1 MTFPTEEQH
10 AYMNTSLEEN
20 VYLKACPGSG
30 KTEVIAAMVSQAIR
44 GWTRFPAGMAV
55 LTFSNSATDE
65 LSRRLSRHLGESV
78 AYPHCVSTFDSF
90 LLSQIVAGVASV
102 VTEFPGREGDF
113 RIRVVDNTANLFLTS
128 NKVSDQRISACRYD
142 YDLKSRSF
150 VFDTGELTLDKQ
162 LNKVE
167 QTPALVED
175 LVKTKKRLWKA
186 GFATHSDVGMIAIK
200 ALGNKTLSDYF
211 ERLARRYPM
220 IFVDE
225 CQDLS
230 FAQLRIIKSLHQ
242 FGMRFHFVGDLN
254 QSIYGFRRSDPA
266 LVKQFIEELPFK
278 SYDLTANWRSGQGVV
293 DLCSNLLKLD
303 RLSGNPA
310 IETIRPKLIQYAKCP
325 SEIVTTVLELTR
337 PYQQVVV
344 VARGHSTLQR
354 FSMGSALKPLEEL
367 ALACIQFHSN
377 DLSEVRQAM
386 ETFAAWLASK
396 LGTQVRTS
404 AMSCPHDVESSLTWR
419 LFVSNCLTFL
429 ATCGS
434 ANVDLAWKSW
444 ASLTKKAIRS
454 IPDQPFVP
462 DELAGKL
469 EGLREAHLSAPA
481 GLGKTTLQSR
491 LVDRHQ
497 DTGTRLRFATI
508 HQVKGETHEA
518 TVVVSS
524 LQSGPNQSNWKDWLA
539 DPVSEAARFAYVAS
553 SRPRHLLIWAVKK
566 LKDDESKTLSGLGFE
581 IL

>member
-142 YDLKSRSF
+142 YDLKSRGF

-175 LVKTKKRLWKA
+175 LVKTKQRLWKA

-200 ALGNKTLSDYF
+200 ALGNTTLSDYF

-242 FGMRFHFVGDLN
+242 LGMRFHFVGDLN

-278 SYDLTANWRSGQGVV
+278 SCDLTANWRSGQGVV

-337 PYQQVVV
+337 SYQQVVV

-354 FSMGSALKPLEEL
+354 FSVGSALKPLEEL

-481 GLGKTTLQSR
+481 GLGKNTLQSR

>member
-1 MTFPTEEQH
+1 MTFPTEEQQ
-10 AYMNTSLEEN
+10 AYMKTSLEEN

-44 GWTRFPAGMAV
+44 CWARFPAGMAV

-65 LSRRLSRHLGESV
+65 LSRRLYRHLGEAV

-90 LLSQIVAGVASV
+90 LLSQIVAKVASV
-102 VTEFPGREGDF
+102 VTDFPGREGDF
-113 RIRVVDNTANLFLTS
+113 RIRIVDNTSNLFLTS
-128 NKVSDQRISACRYD
+128 SKVSGQRISACRYD
-142 YDLKSRSF
+142 YDLKSKSF

-162 LNKVE
+162 LNKLE
-167 QTPALVED
+167 RTPALVED

-200 ALGNKTLSDYF
+200 ALGNKALTDYF
-211 ERLARRYPM
+211 ERLARRFPV

-242 FGMRFHFVGDLN
+242 LGMRFHFVGDLN
-254 QSIYGFRRSDPA
+254 QSIYGFRRSEPA
-266 LVKQFIEELPFK
+266 LVKQFIEELAFK
-278 SYDLTANWRSGQGVV
+278 SCVLSANWRSGQEIVN
-293 DLCSNLLKLD
+293 LCSNLLKLN

-310 IETIRPKLIQYAKCP
+310 IETIRPKLIQYVKCP
-325 SEIVTTVLELTR
+325 SEIVTIVLELTK
-337 PYQQVVV
+337 PYQNVVV

-354 FSMGSALKPLEEL
+354 FSVGSALNPLEKL
-367 ALACIQFHSN
+367 AQACIQFHSD

-386 ETFAAWLASK
+386 ETFAAWLSVK
-396 LGTQVRTS
+396 LEMQVRTS
-404 AMSCPHDVESSLTWR
+404 AMSRPHDVEFGLTWR
-419 LFVSNCLTFL
+419 LFMSNCLAYL

-434 ANVDLAWKSW
+434 ADVELTWKSW
-444 ASLTKKAIRS
+444 ASLTKRTIRS

-462 DELAGKL
+462 DELVGKL

-481 GLGKTTLQSR
+481 GLGKATLQSR
-491 LVDRHQ
+491 LVERHQ
-497 DTGTRLRFATI
+497 ETGTRLRFATI

-539 DPVSEAARFAYVAS
+539 DSTSEAARFAYVAS
-553 SRPRHLLIWAVKK
+553 SRPSHLLIWAVKK
-566 LKDDESKTLSGLGFE
+566 LKDDESETLSGLGFE

>member
-1 MTFPTEEQH
+1 MTFPTEEQQ
-10 AYMNTSLEEN
+10 AYMNTSLQEN

-44 GWTRFPAGMAV
+44 GWTRFPAGVAV

-65 LSRRLSRHLGESV
+65 LSKRLFKHLGESV

-90 LLSQIVAGVASV
+90 LLSQIVAGVASI

-128 NKVSDQRISACRYD
+128 SKISDQRISACRYD
-142 YDLKSRSF
+142 YDLKSKSF

-167 QTPALVED
+167 QTQAFVDD

-200 ALGNKTLSDYF
+200 ALGNKALSDYF
-211 ERLARRYPM
+211 ERLARRYPV

-242 FGMRFHFVGDLN
+242 LGMRFHFVGDLN
-254 QSIYGFRRSDPA
+254 QSIYGFRRSEST
-266 LVKQFIEELPFK
+266 LVKQFIEELAFK
-278 SYDLTANWRSGQGVV
+278 SCDLTANWRSGQGVV
-293 DLCSNLLKLD
+293 DLCSSLLKLD

-310 IETIRPKLIQYAKCP
+310 IESIRPKLIQYAKCP

-337 PYQQVVV
+337 PYQHVVV

-354 FSMGSALKPLEEL
+354 FRVGSALKPLEEL
-367 ALACIQFHSN
+367 AMACVQFHSD

-386 ETFAAWLASK
+386 ETFAAWLAAK
-396 LGTQVRTS
+396 LGMQVRMS

-419 LFVSNCLTFL
+419 LFVSNCLTYL

-434 ANVDLAWKSW
+434 ANVVLTWKCW
-444 ASLTKKAIRS
+444 ASLTKRALRS
-454 IPDQPFVP
+454 IPDQAFVP

-469 EGLREAHLSAPA
+469 EGLREVHLSAPA
-481 GLGKTTLQSR
+481 GLGKATLESR
-491 LVDRHQ
+491 LVDRRQ
-497 DTGTRLRFATI
+497 DTDMSLQFATI

-524 LQSGPNQSNWKDWLA
+524 LQPGPNQSNWKDWLA
-539 DPVSEAARFAYVAS
+539 DSDSEAARFAYVAS
-553 SRPRHLLIWAVKK
+553 SRPSHLLIWAVKK

>member
-1 MTFPTEEQH
+1 MTFPTEEQQ
-10 AYMNTSLEEN
+10 AYMSSSLEEN

-65 LSRRLSRHLGESV
+65 LSRRLSRHLDESV

-102 VTEFPGREGDF
+102 VTEFRGREGDF

-128 NKVSDQRISACRYD
+128 SKVSDQRISACRYD

-200 ALGNKTLSDYF
+200 ALGNTALSDYF
-211 ERLARRYPM
+211 ERLARRYPV
-220 IFVDE
+220 ILVDE

-242 FGMRFHFVGDLN
+242 LGIRFHFVGDLN
-254 QSIYGFRRSDPA
+254 QSIYGFRRSEPA
-266 LVKQFIEELPFK
+266 LVKQFIEELAFK
-278 SYDLTANWRSGQGVV
+278 SCDLTANWRSGQGVV

-337 PYQQVVV
+337 PYQHVVV

-354 FSMGSALKPLEEL
+354 FRVGSALKPLEEL
-367 ALACIQFHSN
+367 AQACIQFHSD

-386 ETFAAWLASK
+386 ETFAAWLAAK
-396 LGTQVRTS
+396 LGTQVRMS

-419 LFVSNCLTFL
+419 LFVSNCLTYL

-434 ANVDLAWKSW
+434 ANVDLTWKSW
-444 ASLTKKAIRS
+444 ASLTKRTLRS
-454 IPDQPFVP
+454 IPDQAFVP

-481 GLGKTTLQSR
+481 GLGKATLENR
-491 LVDRHQ
+491 LVDRRQ
-497 DTGTRLRFATI
+497 DTDTRLQFSTI

-539 DPVSEAARFAYVAS
+539 DSDSEAARFAYVAS
-553 SRPRHLLIWAVKK
+553 SRPSHLLIWAVKK
-566 LKDDESKTLSGLGFE
+566 LKENESKKLSDLGFE

>member
-1 MTFPTEEQH
+1 MIFPTEEQQ
-10 AYMNTSLEEN
+10 AYMSTSLEKN
-20 VYLKACPGSG
+20 VYLRACPGSG
-30 KTEVIAAMVSQAIR
+30 KTEVIAAMVSNAIR
-44 GWTRFPAGMAV
+44 DWTRFPAGMAV

-65 LSRRLSRHLGESV
+65 LTKRLSRHLGESV

-102 VTEFPGREGDF
+102 ITEFPGREGDF
-113 RIRVVDNTANLFLTS
+113 RIRVVDNTSNLFLTS
-128 NKVSDQRISACRYD
+128 SKVSNQRISACRYD
-142 YDLKSRSF
+142 YDLTSKSF
-150 VFDTGELTLDKQ
+150 VFHTGELTLDKQ

-186 GFATHSDVGMIAIK
+186 GFTTYGDVEMIAIK
-200 ALGNKTLSDYF
+200 ALGLKILSDYF
-211 ERLARRYPM
+211 ERLARRYPVV
-220 IFVDE
+220 FVDE

-230 FAQLRIIKSLHQ
+230 TAQLRIIKSLHQ

-254 QSIYGFRRSDPA
+254 QSIYGFRRSEPA
-266 LVKQFIEELPFK
+266 LVKQFIEELAFT
-278 SYDLTANWRSGQGVV
+278 SCDLTANWRSGQGVV
-293 DLCSNLLKLD
+293 DLCCSLMKLD

-310 IETIRPKLIQYAKCP
+310 IEVIRPKLIQYAKCP
-325 SEIVTTVLELTR
+325 SEIVATVLELTR
-337 PYQQVVV
+337 PYQHIVV

-354 FSMGSALKPLEEL
+354 FSVGSALKPLEEL
-367 ALACIQFHSN
+367 ALACIQFRS
-377 DLSEVRQAM
+377 DDMSEVRQAM
-386 ETFAAWLASK
+386 ETFAAWLAAK

-419 LFVSNCLTFL
+419 LFVSNCLIYL
-429 ATCGS
+429 STCGS
-434 ANVDLAWKSW
+434 ANVDLTWKSW
-444 ASLTKKAIRS
+444 AFLTKNTIRS

-462 DELAGKL
+462 DVLAGKL

-481 GLGKTTLQSR
+481 ALGKTTLQSR
-491 LVDRHQ
+491 LVARHQ
-497 DTGTRLRFATI
+497 DTGTRIRFATI

-524 LQSGPNQSNWKDWLA
+524 LQSGPHQSNWKDWLA
-539 DPVSEAARFAYVAS
+539 DPASEAARFAYVAS
-553 SRPRHLLIWAVKK
+553 SRPSHLLIWAVKK
-566 LKDDESKTLSGLGFE
+566 LKDDESKTLSDLGFE